1 MNLDGDSSQTHQ
13 NKTKKHK
20 PVNIT
25 GFHDRLKMMD
35 KQYKNEIKIK
45 ILHVNEVQS
54 DQEKWNMMQKITKEL
69 RRILTKKSLKKSKVM
84 QF

>member
-1 MNLDGDSSQTHQ
+1 MNLNGDRSQTHQ

-25 GFHDRLKMMD
+25 GFYDRLKMMD
-35 KQYKNEIKIK
+35 KQYKNEIEIK
-45 ILHVNEVQS
+45 MLHVNEVQS
-54 DQEKWNMMQKITKEL
+54 NQEKWNMMRTIKKEV
-69 RRILTKKSLKKSKVM
+69 RRIVTKKSLKKSKMM

>member
-13 NKTKKHK
+13 NKTKKRK

-54 DQEKWNMMQKITKEL
+54 DQEKWNMMRKITKEL